1 MSERIKT
8 INNNVLELIKVAN
21 NIREEGNSDE
31 KIFAREE
38 LQEIV
43 VSEKNI
49 GLDINKLSD
58 ENRVSI
64 KILQAWELHQIEV
77 GLKLADYFYKN
88 LMYEKIKKFLT
99 TELEKNP
106 NKIYRYVNDKTQ
118 ANLSNIDAYLK
129 LIID

>member
-1 MSERIKT
+1 M
-8 INNNVLELIKVAN
+8 
-21 NIREEGNSDE
+21 DE

-64 KILQAWELHQIEV
+64 KILQAWELNQIEV